1 MKCQWLSFVLKSSMV
16 QIKVLVFGVRRKKE
30 NTSWEG
36 GSAEGNFSLSV

>member
-1 MKCQWLSFVLKSSMV
+1 MSVVEFCSEKQHGADKER
-16 QIKVLVFGVRRKKE
+16 VLVFGRKKE